1 MEEQRAQGVKQK
13 CVWCGWQRGAGTL
26 SKNAPKLRRCAGC
39 RAVSYCGRECQAR
52 HWPHHR
58 EACHKAKGAQQGQE
72 AKAATSA
79 KRHASKD
86 ASLPASLAEHVRPPA
101 VPSKLTT
108 FEQHVIVP
116 AFVPP
121 GAKALSPVF
130 NVLIIL
136 HDAEGTAQ
144 EMAGLARKMQLAHFH
159 CVAVQASPLY
169 LHPDPVQSPRLARP
183 TPTAATSPSTSTTT
197 TTSSNSNSNA
207 HEPAPWFK
215 TTPDS
220 GSGNGAGKREPA
232 LLSCTDRLVCLID
245 ELQESF
251 GYSRKGIFLMGVG
264 DGATAACHA
273 ALARVAASLRAAR
286 QDEREATTTEA
297 IPPRS
302 GNSRG
307 GDAASRVLGGVV
319 CVNGALVHSTVKGGM
334 APFGGGS
341 SGGGGGG
348 GAVAQMPPVV
358 ATHAVQDPFLTSARV
373 EGDAAK
379 LRQAG
384 AEVEVVH
391 SPEPS
396 ILSPTSMRAIFTF
409 LGKHMRTTLQH
420 LADKGHLSEVATN

>member
-1 MEEQRAQGVKQK
+1 M
-13 CVWCGWQRGAGTL
+13 
-26 SKNAPKLRRCAGC
+26 
-39 RAVSYCGRECQAR
+39 
-52 HWPHHR
+52 
-58 EACHKAKGAQQGQE
+58 
-72 AKAATSA
+72 
-79 KRHASKD
+79 
-86 ASLPASLAEHVRPPA
+86 
-101 VPSKLTT
+101 
-108 FEQHVIVP
+108 
-116 AFVPP
+116 
-121 GAKALSPVF
+121 
-130 NVLIIL
+130 
-136 HDAEGTAQ
+136 
-144 EMAGLARKMQLAHFH
+144 
-159 CVAVQASPLY
+159 
-169 LHPDPVQSPRLARP
+169 
-183 TPTAATSPSTSTTT
+183 
-197 TTSSNSNSNA
+197 
-207 HEPAPWFK
+207 
-215 TTPDS
+215 
-220 GSGNGAGKREPA
+220 
-232 LLSCTDRLVCLID
+232 
-245 ELQESF
+245 
-251 GYSRKGIFLMGVG
+251 
-264 DGATAACHA
+264 
-273 ALARVAASLRAAR
+273 RAAR

-341 SGGGGGG
+341 SGGGGG